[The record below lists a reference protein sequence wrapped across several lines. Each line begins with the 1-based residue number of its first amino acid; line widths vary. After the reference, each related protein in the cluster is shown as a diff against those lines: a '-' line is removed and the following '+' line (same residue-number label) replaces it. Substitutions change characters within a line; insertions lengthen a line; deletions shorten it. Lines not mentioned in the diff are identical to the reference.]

1 MITIINA
8 YPTVNFFVH
17 VKPHKRIDYAQSVI
31 TFELMRDKKLILN
44 KS

>member
-1 MITIINA
+1 MHTLGLTSS
-8 YPTVNFFVH
+8 Y
-17 VKPHKRIDYAQSVI
+17 KRIDYAQSVI